1 MAKHAIITGGS
12 AGIGLQVALGL
23 ARLGFDLTL
32 ISSNPQRLE
41 SARQRIQT
49 QSHQHVAIATVD
61 FSDLD
66 EVAAFTETQERPWNL
81 LVNNAGIKIV
91 DNALPS
97 AQGFERHL
105 AVNHLA
111 HFALTAGLMP
121 TALSEAR
128 IVTVS
133 SIVARFAPS
142 DVFASSGLSTSQ
154 RYAGS
159 KLANLGFSIE
169 LENRL
174 RAAAKTQV
182 SVSAHPGFTRAEP
195 YGTKVTRLAE
205 YLLAQ
210 PASMG
215 AKPILDAA
223 VSESPGAF
231 TGPRLAELWG
241 KPSEARIN
249 PIAKDREWL
258 RHLWHESESLTGTKF
273 QV

>member
-1 MAKHAIITGGS
+1 MGRHAIITGGS

-23 ARLGFDLTL
+23 AGLGFDLTL
-32 ISSNPQRLE
+32 ISSNSDRLE
-41 SARQRIQT
+41 RARDHIRLRSRRQ
-49 QSHQHVAIATVD
+49 VAIARVD
-61 FSDLD
+61 LSDLD
-66 EVAAFTETQERPWNL
+66 EVAAFAKTRDKPWNL

-91 DNALPS
+91 ENALPS

-121 TALSEAR
+121 TALPEAR
-128 IVTVS
+128 IVSVS

-142 DVFASSGLSTSQ
+142 EVFASSGLSTSQ
-154 RYAGS
+154 RYAAS

-169 LENRL
+169 LENLL
-174 RAAAKTQV
+174 RSAGKTQV
-182 SVSAHPGFTRAEP
+182 SVAAHPGFTRAEP
-195 YGTKVTRLAE
+195 YGTRVTRLAE
-205 YLLAQ
+205 YLMAQ

-223 VSESPGAF
+223 LSESPSAY
-231 TGPRLAELWG
+231 TGPRFAELWG
-241 KPSEARIN
+241 KPTQAWVN
-249 PIAKDREWL
+249 PIATDREWL
-258 RHLWHESESLTGTKF
+258 GQLWNETERLTGTKF